1 MRVFACVIAV
11 LVAAGVAAAVVVLSG
26 GEGAVEGAVEREGEA
41 AEVVEAEETPQAAE
55 PEVATPPEPVTLRY
69 DRLDITGAAIAP
81 GSYAFLKTAGDAAS
95 AIDNFGNRSAW
106 GVELRVHATDASGA
120 PRTAFYNTVQVGE
133 RFDYRTRGLDCGYR
147 FKVTSVAA
155 TATPRTFGIEQVTG
169 YGGWCPEFVDD
180 PGAARDVDFVW
191 RAPSGIEG
199 PRGVQVLLQ
208 GEPAGPGTYY
218 IGAGLPYVIDVPAG
232 FQVIYGGVITVETTA
247 DIQTVSV
254 IKLSD
259 ADTGSAL
266 GIDADTGEEVARI
279 LVGSPDDAPDVH
291 ALFDQIMASIRRV
304 E

>member
-1 MRVFACVIAV
+1 MASIRRVDG
-11 LVAAGVAAAVVVLSG
+11 VAAG
-26 GEGAVEGAVEREGEA
+26 GARA
-41 AEVVEAEETPQAAE
+41 P
-55 PEVATPPEPVTLRY
+55 VATPPEPVTLRY
-69 DRLDITGAAIAP
+69 DRLDVTGAATAP
-81 GSYAFLKTAGDAAS
+81 GSYAFLEVTGDTAT
-95 AIDNFGNRSAW
+95 AIGNFGYSAR
-106 GVELRVHATDASGA
+106 GSVELRIHPADASGA
-120 PRTAFYNTVQVGE
+120 SRAAFYNTVQVGD
-133 RFDYRTRGLDCGYR
+133 RFDYRTDGLDCGFR

-155 TATPRTFGIEQVTG
+155 TTSPRTFGLEHITSF
-169 YGGWCPEFVDD
+169 GGWCDFVDD
-180 PGAARDVDFVW
+180 PAAAWDVHFVW
-191 RAPSGIEG
+191 RVPPGIEG
-199 PRGVQVLLQ
+199 SRGVQVLLQ

-291 ALFDQIMASIRRV
+291 ALFDQIMASIRTR
-304 E
+304 